1 MQTHVHCNS
10 LAIIFTSAFRLSKV
24 AFTTGEK
31 AFVHIEI
38 ANQSAVEIRSFV
50 LKVNIPSLLL
60 TVTHESSLAAN
71 KSNKI
76 IW

>member
-1 MQTHVHCNS
+1 M
-10 LAIIFTSAFRLSKV
+10 

-50 LKVNIPSLLL
+50 LKVNVPSLLL
-60 TVTHESSLAAN
+60 IATHESSLAAN